1 MKGITGISDRR
12 AQKIIKIREES
23 PLTLADLKMMSDIPN
38 ITWDP
43 LIQMMSDIPNITWDP
58 LIQMMSDIPNI
69 TWDPL
74 IQNGEVTLEQ
84 EEDYR
89 AEKGKVIELMSSGQ
103 ERIKTLE
110 RYNAELKAEFCILQ
124 KQNTL
129 MQAEFE
135 QKLIEMSVDFKIKI
149 KNQIQEFDKLQEAT
163 EKKTDKK
170 YRDC

>member
-1 MKGITGISDRR
+1 MANKYQHNASLDEMKGITGISDRR

-23 PLTLADLKMMSDIPN
+23 PLTLADLK
-38 ITWDP
+38 
-43 LIQMMSDIPNITWDP
+43 MMSDIPNITWDP

>member
-23 PLTLADLKMMSDIPN
+23 PLTLADLK
-38 ITWDP
+38 
-43 LIQMMSDIPNITWDP
+43 
-58 LIQMMSDIPNI
+58 MMSDIPNI

-135 QKLIEMSVDFKIKI
+135 QKLI
-149 KNQIQEFDKLQEAT
+149 
-163 EKKTDKK
+163 
-170 YRDC
+170 

>member
-23 PLTLADLKMMSDIPN
+23 PLTLADLKMMSDIPNITWDPLIQMVSDIPNITWDPLIQMMSDIPN

-89 AEKGKVIELMSSGQ
+89 AEKGKVIES
-103 ERIKTLE
+103 
-110 RYNAELKAEFCILQ
+110 
-124 KQNTL
+124 
-129 MQAEFE
+129 
-135 QKLIEMSVDFKIKI
+135 
-149 KNQIQEFDKLQEAT
+149 IQV
-163 EKKTDKK
+163 DKK
-170 YRDC
+170 G

>member
-1 MKGITGISDRR
+1 MTTPININNASLDELKGITGISDRR
-12 AQKIIKIREES
+12 AQKIIKLREEKGF
-23 PLTLADLKMMSDIPN
+23 PLKREDLKLMSDISN
-38 ITWDP
+38 TMLD
-43 LIQMMSDIPNITWDP
+43 S
-58 LIQMMSDIPNI
+58 
-69 TWDPL
+69 L

>member
-23 PLTLADLKMMSDIPN
+23 PLTLADLK
-38 ITWDP
+38 
-43 LIQMMSDIPNITWDP
+43 MMSDIPNITWDP

-135 QKLIEMSVDFKIKI
+135 QKLI
-149 KNQIQEFDKLQEAT
+149 
-163 EKKTDKK
+163 
-170 YRDC
+170 

>member
-1 MKGITGISDRR
+1 MANKYQHNASLDEMKGITGISDRR

-23 PLTLADLKMMSDIPN
+23 PLTLADLK
-38 ITWDP
+38 
-43 LIQMMSDIPNITWDP
+43 
-58 LIQMMSDIPNI
+58 MMSDIPNI